1 MLTIKPIVDPSKPAI
16 NTTIQTTI
24 PLRIVATKALQQIDQ
39 PMPKDFFVKI
49 TFMISPIFHP
59 LLKGSIARGLLVGKE
74 NFNKGDFD
82 PASVALA
89 KRAELKGYINFIPI
103 KVFVD
108 I

>member
-16 NTTIQTTI
+16 NTTIPTTI

-59 LLKGSIARGLLVGKE
+59 LLRGSISGGLLVSKE
-74 NFNKGDFD
+74 NFNKRDFD
-82 PASVALA
+82 PAGVALA
-89 KRAELKGYINFIPI
+89 KGADLKSYINFVPV
-103 KVFVD
+103 KVF
-108 I
+108 